1 MNKKVDKSPS
11 REVNSG
17 HTGHSPKTFSQALVQ
32 TIWQSQWRIVYL
44 IIGVILIASFSI
56 WKTIPTD
63 AKQKMLAKLGLIG
76 SQLSFSLSVMPR
88 EQRGGTDSSILQ
100 ANPLRLEYVLSRKN
114 DKIVIQPQMGYLAKF
129 RSGGPVES
137 LSYWHVPYDWQF
149 PNLDLKIANN
159 SNNRIYFSEAVIA
172 VKTSHIDPRPV
183 LHIKDSSN
191 SQMYFIF
198 INEGWGA
205 ATNCKLLYS
214 YAQPNEPM
222 SFNKPY
228 VFSQDLQDIDDSIV
242 VDLTGSLE
250 NAGVDVGFLKD
261 RNKFVNDYYKGN
273 KSLTHKA
280 FGPFTMGKVRVLG
293 ELEYTERTTSGG
305 ENKASLKFSTIVSLT
320 PPGVGAPRPPTFQ
333 YDAMLKVDDANYE
346 VRVDINQ
353 DVAPGDTD
361 RFNIRLAAP
370 KSSIHDFSV
379 RLIYNDKQTISCD
392 EVELSMFVPKSSSRM
407 IKKAKKTER
416 N

>member
-1 MNKKVDKSPS
+1 MNDKSDKNPS
-11 REVNSG
+11 REVNSEDN
-17 HTGHSPKTFSQALVQ
+17 PKSFSQALVQ
-32 TIWQSQWRIVYL
+32 TIWQSQWRIFYL
-44 IIGVILIASFSI
+44 ITGVILVASFSI
-56 WKTIPTD
+56 WKTIPID
-63 AKQKMLAKLGLIG
+63 AKQKILAKLGVMG

-88 EQRGGTDSSILQ
+88 EHPGGTESSIIRVD
-100 ANPLRLEYVLSRKN
+100 PLRLEYVLTRKN
-114 DKIVIQPQMGYLAKF
+114 DKIVIQPQMDYLAKF
-129 RSGGPVES
+129 RSGGPVKS
-137 LSYWHVPYDWQF
+137 LSYWHVPYNWQF

-191 SQMYFIF
+191 SQMYFIL

-214 YAQPNEPM
+214 FAQPSEAI

-228 VFSQDLQDIDDSIV
+228 VFSQDLEDIDNSNV

-250 NAGVDVGFLKD
+250 DAGVDVKFLKD
-261 RNKFVNDYYKGN
+261 SKKFFSDYYNGN

-280 FGPFTMGKVRVLG
+280 FGPFTMGKVLVFG

-320 PPGVGAPRPPTFQ
+320 PPGLGAPRPPTFQ
-333 YDAMLKVDDANYE
+333 YDAMLKVDEENYE

-379 RLIYNDKQTISCD
+379 RLIYNDKQTISSD

-407 IKKAKKTER
+407 IEKAKKTER